1 MHQPVQLGFPHRSE
15 EGAHLRT
22 GVQPEAPEVTALEQR
37 WEGPVGDTE
46 RGPMIKMRADDARL
60 RLVSENELVRIV
72 TDRRQ
77 ELAELQIDDSL
88 ARGSVVLRDVVGA
101 SISEVIRVIK
111 LDTDAGT
118 RA

>member
-1 MHQPVQLGFPHRSE
+1 MIPTGKSNRNPKGYGAYSPPLLVVGFISTRS
-15 EGAHLRT
+15 
-22 GVQPEAPEVTALEQR
+22 
-37 WEGPVGDTE
+37 GDPE
-46 RGPMIKMRADDARL
+46 RGPMIRMRPDDAL
-60 RLVSENELVRIV
+60 IRLVSEHELVRIV

-77 ELAELQIDDSL
+77 ELAELQIDDTL
-88 ARGSVVLRDVVGA
+88 PRGGVILRDVVGA

>member
-1 MHQPVQLGFPHRSE
+1 MIPTGKSNRNPNGYGAYSPPLLVAGFISSRK
-15 EGAHLRT
+15 
-22 GVQPEAPEVTALEQR
+22 
-37 WEGPVGDTE
+37 GDAE
-46 RGPMIKMRADDARL
+46 RGPMIKMRADDAL
-60 RLVSENELVRIV
+60 IRLVSEHELVRIV

-77 ELAELQIDDSL
+77 ELAELQIDDTL
-88 ARGSVVLRDVVGA
+88 QRGSVVLRDVVGA